1 MSITKKIEGLDLLV
15 KIARNSPNHNRHAA
29 GLYNRRGQLIC
40 AANNKYTSHA
50 EHRAILRYFAVDKFR
65 RQKISYIVVIR
76 ITKSGNNLALSTP
89 CTKCQS
95 LLHELNIR
103 VIHS

>member
-1 MSITKKIEGLDLLV
+1 MSIQHKIEGLDWLM

-40 AANNKYTSHA
+40 AANNKWTSHA
-50 EHRAILRYFAVDKFR
+50 EHRVILRYFAVDKFR

-76 ITKSGNNLALSTP
+76 VTKSGNNLAISVP
-89 CTKCQS
+89 CNKCQS
-95 LLHELNIR
+95 LLDELNIR